1 MDFDF
6 NDLISAVVSHAQA
19 LGVFDSVNGAQPTT
33 VPNDGVTCAVWA
45 QEIDPDSQAS
55 GLAATAVDVE
65 LNVRLYMALNSEN
78 PDVIDPAM
86 MNACSQLLGAYNGD
100 FTLDGL
106 VRNIDVMRAKAAA
119 GYIEQAGQILRI
131 MTITLPMVIND
142 LWEQSAVDS

>member
-1 MDFDF
+1 MCIRDR
-6 NDLISAVVSHAQA
+6 
-19 LGVFDSVNGAQPTT
+19 
-33 VPNDGVTCAVWA
+33 A